1 MTDTIHEVSTKP
13 AERGTTPLI
22 ASPETELFGRDT
34 VGPEAR
40 VPRFSAAGIRIRS
53 PWSFGVAIVLVS
65 FAVGSLAMRWAMTYQ
80 GHGGRFTPVAGV
92 LVAAVVLL
100 FGLPEVVGV
109 IRHRHAK
116 ARARAAVGEA
126 VPPR

>member
-13 AERGTTPLI
+13 AQRGTTPLI
-22 ASPETELFGRDT
+22 ASPETELLGCDT

-40 VPRFSAAGIRIRS
+40 APRFSAAGIRVRS
-53 PWSFGVAIVLVS
+53 PFAFGAAILLVS
-65 FAVGSLAMRWAMTYQ
+65 LAVGSLTMRWAMTYQ

-116 ARARAAVGEA
+116 VQAKAGVNEF